1 MRGPWDMSKKG
12 FFPILIILIFR
23 VKNGQKRPKNQCLS
37 VCPEATGHNFL
48 LGNIIFGMRGP
59 WDMSKKVFFRF

>member
-1 MRGPWDMSKKG
+1 MVKKH
-12 FFPILIILIFR
+12 PNIKIL
-23 VKNGQKRPKNQCLS
+23 GQKS

-59 WDMSKKVFFRF
+59 WDMSKKGFFPILKI